1 MKLVSD
7 LKDSVAGILSG
18 IDLNNVDNLF
28 GAFERAARTL
38 TQKAKIPETQGTQN
52 ILLYSGV
59 TDYLIDSRIF
69 GTSLIDIRPQGV
81 SRQTFDFVYK
91 KYGDDFDRAKRTNY
105 LGTIATFDYA
115 NGTPIIRIV
124 SSKTSPQI
132 ILDTMG
138 ATTGWTYNASVTSV
152 FTDPS
157 FYYQSPASIRFNLAN
172 AGSQGYFEK
181 TLTTPINLNSYQGTG
196 VAFLAVEIPSTDIT
210 SYELRIGSDSSN
222 YYSVTNTAG
231 FLGNVTGEFM
241 LVAFDQSLATTV
253 GSPDITKIK
262 YLRVALNYDGT
273 AMTNIRLG
281 ALFISLPMPFQ
292 ILYGSAGFFLNS
304 GVVSQ
309 TITDTTDQIILSD
322 PAYTIYEYECAMA
335 VLQQTGGGASDASM
349 ATLEGILNGART
361 RTGIV
366 VTLGLYDLYRADNP
380 SGELKVVGEYYD
392 NGLPYGRRN

>member
-1 MKLVSD
+1 
-7 LKDSVAGILSG
+7 
-18 IDLNNVDNLF
+18 
-28 GAFERAARTL
+28 
-38 TQKAKIPETQGTQN
+38 
-52 ILLYSGV
+52 
-59 TDYLIDSRIF
+59 
-69 GTSLIDIRPQGV
+69 
-81 SRQTFDFVYK
+81 
-91 KYGDDFDRAKRTNY
+91 
-105 LGTIATFDYA
+105 
-115 NGTPIIRIV
+115 
-124 SSKTSPQI
+124 
-132 ILDTMG
+132 
-138 ATTGWTYNASVTSV
+138 
-152 FTDPS
+152 
-157 FYYQSPASIRFNLAN
+157 
-172 AGSQGYFEK
+172 
-181 TLTTPINLNSYQGTG
+181 